1 MAHVY
6 TPSKVLAKVHVHTP
20 DALPAALA
28 AHVREAEAAALARG
42 GRFTVALS
50 GGSMPK
56 VLGQALAAAAFS
68 WAQWHVFYADERCV
82 PLDHADSNHKACQ
95 EHFFGKVPIPAAQLH
110 PLRYEAGD
118 EGNPSAA
125 VARYTAELAAVFT
138 EAAAAAPALLPQFDL
153 VLLGMGPDGHTAS
166 LFPGH
171 ALLGVG
177 VGGGDAGNGGAA
189 AAPVPWVAGLTDSPK
204 PPPTRI
210 TLTLPVLRAAYS
222 VAFVSGGAAKAPALA
237 SILAAGKGAD
247 DGDMLPAGRITCA
260 HGPVHWF
267 VDPPAAE
274 QLPPSAL

>member
-1 MAHVY
+1 MA
-6 TPSKVLAKVHVHTP
+6 SKVHVLAP

-28 AHVREAEAAALARG
+28 AHVRECEAAALARG

-68 WAQWHVFYADERCV
+68 WAQWHIFYADERCV

-95 EHFFGKVPIPAAQLH
+95 EHFFSKVPIPAAQLH

-118 EGNPSAA
+118 ERDPAAA

-138 EAAAAAPALLPQFDL
+138 EAAAPAPALLPQFDL

-171 ALLGVG
+171 LLLG
-177 VGGGDAGNGGAA
+177 GGAA

-210 TLTLPVLRAAYS
+210 TLTLPVLRAAYN